1 MKDKWRIAWR
11 IIVAMGMLCI
21 IILTTLL
28 LYKLYERS
36 SQKAKNEIHTET
48 QRYNNGYVFEYKE
61 NSVRSKDIATGKYLS
76 EKMSYVHNDGQARDT
91 LTVFYQNGMRG
102 FLNVY
107 TGKIEIPAQYE
118 RAWVFSEGLGAVVKN
133 GKVGFIDHSGKV
145 VIPFQFTYHQDSK
158 NVVDFLFREGYCVM
172 IGQNKKQGLIDKT
185 GKWAV
190 EPQYDFLVRPEK
202 GYRVMAK
209 NNYYGVLDSNLNV
222 LFEPVYDFDFQFLEE
237 GILVSKD
244 HKKQLIAYDGKTV
257 LQPLVFDEI
266 GNVTYPTEK
275 LAEDG
280 QFINPPCNVRYY
292 RMGGGYGLMD
302 KSGKLITE
310 PLYKNIS
317 GLSNEEIACWIN
329 GDCFIVL
336 DSKGRVKRN

>member
-1 MKDKWRIAWR
+1 MKEKWIVAWR

-36 SQKAKNEIHTET
+36 SQNKIHTEA
-48 QRYNNGYVFEYKE
+48 QRYNNEYVFEYKDQ
-61 NSVRSKDIATGKYLS
+61 SVRSKDIATGKYLS
-76 EKMSYVHNDGQARDT
+76 EKMSYVHNDGQVRDT

-133 GKVGFIDHSGKV
+133 GKLGFIDHKGKV
-145 VIPFQFTYHQDSK
+145 VIPFQFTYLKDNK
-158 NVVDFLFREGYCVM
+158 NEVDFLFREGYCTV
-172 IGQNKKQGLIDKT
+172 IGENKKQGLIDKT
-185 GKWAV
+185 GKWVV
-190 EPQYDFLVRPEK
+190 EPQYDCFSKPEK
-202 GYRVMAK
+202 GYRIIEK
-209 NNYYGVLDSNLNV
+209 NTCYGLLDPNLNV
-222 LFEPVYDFDFQFLEE
+222 LFEPVYDY
-237 GILVSKD
+237 GIELLDDGVLVSKD
-244 HKKQLIAYDGKTV
+244 RKKQLIAYDGKTV

-266 GNVTYPTEK
+266 GNVTYPTEQ
-275 LAEDG
+275 LGEDG
-280 QFINPPCNVRYY
+280 QFINSSCNVRYY
-292 RMGGGYGLMD
+292 RMGGAYGLMD

-310 PLYKNIS
+310 PLYRDIS
-317 GLSNEEIACWIN
+317 GLSKEEIACWVG
-329 GDCFIVL
+329 GDSFIVL